1 MNRTVARAVV
11 LLPLVLGLV
20 SCGGGGSDGPAAG
33 SASTTRPAGAGSTDA
48 GAGPIDLQVV
58 PLPDSVSGARF
69 ASFSSDG
76 ERILFSGV
84 PEGSSRVEVLSVREG
99 GSDLRCLT
107 CGIARSDDD
116 PLLKPFAFADGAR
129 VLVRVGEQSP
139 VRAARHAVVECAPST
154 ADCKAA
160 RLIPI
165 VAPSA
170 GDASVVQ
177 DQREMRIS
185 PDDRMIGFSQ
195 VRRSSGGDDVLIAVV
210 AELRRAGERYE
221 LVDGRVVSTLGELKN
236 FTPDGT
242 AVLVSAF
249 TTLPDRVANP
259 DVVRVDLTSD
269 DQSRVT
275 FADDYDE
282 DIDLSPDGAAYVVA
296 SGRTTGLFET
306 VSQVRR
312 PNFIDPG
319 LEPLTA
325 YLFVNH
331 RRELL
336 EPWLVEVGAEEHGG
350 LGRQVNPGS
359 IADGYD
365 ARVPMSWSPTGDRI
379 LFWEGRSDPNGP
391 PTGSTRIV
399 VAHLAGERVAGA
411 RPAATPSPTW
421 APALA
426 GFVPPAPSAPTSRD
440 GRNQGSVTIARRT
453 EGDQQVVEV
462 EYHDFS
468 DDGTWIIDGTESA
481 TFDGGSLGRTTYVA
495 DLRLTG
501 SHEGHLRA
509 DAVISAGGM
518 EGSITSSVDGRRLHL
533 P

>member
-1 MNRTVARAVV
+1 MNRTVGRAVV
-11 LLPLVLGLV
+11 LLPLVLGLA
-20 SCGGGGSDGPAAG
+20 SCSGDRSDGPAARSG
-33 SASTTRPAGAGSTDA
+33 STTQASGAGATDTGS
-48 GAGPIDLQVV
+48 GSIDLQVV
-58 PLPDSVSGARF
+58 PLPDTVSGARF

-76 ERILFSGV
+76 EQIIFSGI
-84 PEGSSRVEVLSVREG
+84 PEGSGRVEVLSVGED

-107 CGIARSDDD
+107 CGIARSDDE
-116 PLLKPFAFADGAR
+116 PLLKPFAFTDGAR
-129 VLVRVGEQSP
+129 ILVRVGEQSP
-139 VRAARHAVVECAPST
+139 VRAAQHAVVECAPST
-154 ADCKAA
+154 ADCKEAH
-160 RLIPI
+160 LVPI
-165 VAPSA
+165 VVPSA
-170 GDASVVQ
+170 DDPSVVQ

-195 VRRSSGGDDVLIAVV
+195 VRRGAGGDNVLIAVV
-210 AELRRAGERYE
+210 AELRRVGDRYE

-259 DVVRVDLTSD
+259 DVVRIELASE
-269 DQSRVT
+269 DQSQVT
-275 FADDYDE
+275 YADGYDE

-312 PNFIDPG
+312 PNFIGPAI
-319 LEPLTA
+319 EPLTA

-350 LGRQVNPGS
+350 LGRQVNPDS
-359 IADGYD
+359 AADGYD
-365 ARVPMSWSPTGDRI
+365 ARVPMSWSPTGDRL

-399 VAHLAGERVAGA
+399 VAHLGRERVAGGP
-411 RPAATPSPTW
+411 PAATPSPAW

-426 GFVPPAPSAPTSRD
+426 GFVPPATVEPISRD

-453 EGDQQVVEV
+453 EGDKEVIEV

-468 DDGTWIIDGTESA
+468 DDGAWIVDGTESA
-481 TFDGGSLGRTTYVA
+481 TFDGGTFGETRYVA

-501 SHEGHLRA
+501 SHDGYLRA

-518 EGSITSSVDGRRLHL
+518 EGSITSSVDGHRLDL